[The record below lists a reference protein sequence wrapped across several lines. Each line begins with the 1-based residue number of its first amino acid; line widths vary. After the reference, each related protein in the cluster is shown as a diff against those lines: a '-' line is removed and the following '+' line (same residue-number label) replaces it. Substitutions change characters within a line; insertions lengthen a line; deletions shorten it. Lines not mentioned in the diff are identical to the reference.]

1 MNVQKILAEIE
12 AEHSERREQVGGVL
26 LQRNDA
32 DQIAEITKH
41 LGDAWATGDIRAQM
55 IKIAAVAIEA
65 IEQHDVLDAQRSV
78 FEANANS

>member
-1 MNVQKILAEIE
+1 MNIQKILAEIE

-32 DQIAEITKH
+32 DRIAEITKH
-41 LGDAWATGDIRAQM
+41 LGDAWAAGDIRAQM
-55 IKIAAVAIEA
+55 IKVAAVAIEA
-65 IEQHDVLDAQRSV
+65 IEQHDLLDAQRLV